1 MGYQAKPLLK
11 LKTDINYSCFRN
23 ACIKIVAH
31 RLFEAFIVFIIL
43 SNTVLL
49 AISWYGMSAR
59 IIAIE
64 EGINYFFI
72 TVYFLEAFFKIGA
85 MRKNYFKE
93 PWNVFDFL
101 NIAITLIVVIV
112 GLTMNNKAS
121 VA

>member
-1 MGYQAKPLLK
+1 
-11 LKTDINYSCFRN
+11 
-23 ACIKIVAH
+23 
-31 RLFEAFIVFIIL
+31 
-43 SNTVLL
+43 VLL

-72 TVYFLEAFFKIGA
+72 TVYFLEAFLKIGA

-112 GLTMNNKAS
+112 GVTMNNKAS